1 VLPLSSH
8 GAFGTGRLHKAA
20 KRKEN
25 SIMAMSH
32 PNYVE
37 LMKVV
42 NKDVE
47 EGEAP
52 VINSRYSIVMATAK
66 RARQLVNGAEPLVEA
81 DPKTKPLSVAVDELY
96 KGKIQILGTSGD
108 DDDLSALSLTGGTAV
123 ISEADLEEGEP
134 DDSES
139 GEKSIDESAEEEDEA
154 EPVEEN

>member
-1 VLPLSSH
+1 MRSVWNRKT
-8 GAFGTGRLHKAA
+8 AKAA
-20 KRKEN
+20 RRKEN

-134 DDSES
+134 DDSEAARS
-139 GEKSIDESAEEEDEA
+139 PSMNLPKRKMKRSLWKRTKA
-154 EPVEEN
+154 